1 METVSPNIFVK
12 DIEATVAFYSLLGFT
27 VADAVTLPSGE
38 KVFVLMTNGAVT
50 FMFQTFSSIDGTLP
64 IVSRTDGGSLLLY
77 VKMKG
82 IRSFFE
88 KIRDQIPVL
97 TALEKTFYGATE
109 FSIRDNNN
117 FLLTFAEDEQG

>member
-12 DIEATVAFYSLLGFT
+12 DIDATVAFYSLLGFI

-50 FMFQTFSSIDGTLP
+50 FMFQAFSSIDGTLS

-88 KIRDQIPVL
+88 KIRDQVPVL

>member
-12 DIEATVAFYSLLGFT
+12 DIDATVAFYSLLGFT
-27 VADAVTLPSGE
+27 VTDAVTLPSGE

-64 IVSRTDGGSLLLY
+64 TVSRTNGGSLLLY

-88 KIRDQIPVL
+88 KIKDQVPVL
-97 TALEKTFYGATE
+97 TSLEKTFYGTTE
-109 FSIRDNNN
+109 FSICDYNN
-117 FLLTFAEDEQG
+117 FLLTFAEDE